1 MNKITRMTDKGAAL
15 IVAEHY
21 DSPEEAREDRKVRVR
36 KAIDKLYQ
44 YETLGLEPEELLSLL
59 QLTATIRNKLN
70 TAVTSR
76 NPRKDY
82 AYKAKLGAVKLW
94 RDEKAGQIKVSVELL
109 DDKGNIVVDD
119 IRHIDELKN
128 AKFE

>member
-1 MNKITRMTDKGAAL
+1 MNKLTKMTPKGAAL
-15 IVAEHY
+15 VMADHY
-21 DSPEEAREDRKVRVR
+21 ETQDEA
-36 KAIDKLYQ
+36 KADLSARCKKAFEKLYH
-44 YETLGLEPEELLSLL
+44 YESLGLEPEELYGLL
-59 QLTATIRNKLN
+59 QLTATVRNKLN
-70 TAVTSR
+70 TVVTSR

-109 DDKGNIVVDD
+109 DNKGNVVVDD